1 MGIRSFLYLKS
12 GGNINK
18 DSKDNTDKRVKF
30 HNAQAIYEA
39 LLDGSICRN
48 TVLKRSAH
56 CQQYTDKRKH
66 MYKVA
71 LKKYDIYFLQ
81 QELQL
86 LLKEDK

>member
-1 MGIRSFLYLKS
+1 M
-12 GGNINK
+12 
-18 DSKDNTDKRVKF
+18 KF
-30 HNAQAIYEA
+30 HNTQAIYEA

-66 MYKVA
+66 MYKLA
-71 LKKYDIYFLQ
+71 LKMYDIYILQ

-86 LLKEDK
+86 LLLKEIK